1 MITFNDIYEASRK
14 ERYSEQL
21 QELSKTFLSDVANY
35 LREKKE
41 IASKESDTFSDIIIK
56 TKKQLENAKTLFSEL
71 KRLRRKKILNLVLIA
86 AETGISKR
94 DFENMLPFE
103 KELFEEL
110 MKCID
115 SSDKNLNEILN
126 GKEEKQKN
134 VLILFK
140 TDVVE
145 FLGLNGQKMGEF
157 KRGEVANIPH
167 EIARILVDDK
177 KAEYIEE

>member
-21 QELSKTFLSDVANY
+21 QMLPKTFLFDVANY
-35 LREKKE
+35 LREKEE

-56 TKKQLENAKTLFSEL
+56 TKKQLENARTLFSEL

-94 DFENMLPFE
+94 DFENMLVFE

-115 SSDKNLNEILN
+115 VSDKNLNEILN

-140 TDVVE
+140 TDVGE

-167 EIARILVDDK
+167 EIAQILVDDK

>member
-21 QELSKTFLSDVANY
+21 QELSKTFLFDVANY
-35 LREKKE
+35 LREKEE

-56 TKKQLENAKTLFSEL
+56 TKKQLENARTLFSEL

-94 DFENMLPFE
+94 DFENMLAFE
-103 KELFEEL
+103 KELFGEL

-115 SSDKNLNEILN
+115 VSDKNLNEILN

-140 TDVVE
+140 TDVEE

-157 KRGEVANIPH
+157 KKGEVANIPH
-167 EIARILVDDK
+167 EIAQILVDDK